1 MSNSLLINFSLP
13 IFDTFTDAMD
23 SNTHTYFGDDE
34 GDDVCIEGCASFP
47 EQKVFC
53 AVQEPRRRVDVQ
65 GGEEPA
71 DRSRSR
77 SGGRRKLRLPQ
88 ARARHTMFDSDEEEA
103 EEVTGPALDVGITR
117 RSWAFRRPVE
127 ADPLEG
133 KCFQINNH
141 SVFFYIKRIYYHH
154 RMR

>member
-23 SNTHTYFGDDE
+23 SNTHTYFGEDE
-34 GDDVCIEGCASFP
+34 GDDIRIEGCASFP
-47 EQKVFC
+47 DQEVFC
-53 AVQEPRRRVDVQ
+53 AVQEPRRRVDVE

-77 SGGRRKLRLPQ
+77 SRSRRKLRLPQ
-88 ARARHTMFDSDEEEA
+88 ARARHTIYDSDEEEA
-103 EEVTGPALDVGITR
+103 EQVTGPALDVGSTR
-117 RSWAFRRPVE
+117 LWWTFRRPVE

-133 KCFQINNH
+133 TCFQINNQ
-141 SVFFYIKRIYYHH
+141 SVFLC
-154 RMR
+154 